1 MSSFTEFSAPL
12 LIQYDEKASQILGA
26 DHWRVASGFR
36 FYVNHADSG
45 EWVNVPAGYLTDG
58 ASVPRVFWSMIP
70 PWGKYGQAAV
80 VHDIVCEYLSIT
92 KDGLPHPVT
101 RKECDDLLL
110 QAMAA
115 LKVPFVTRHAIHKA
129 VSAYRFV
136 SGVESPTNTRLKRR
150 LESAWRI

>member
-26 DHWRVASGFR
+26 DHWRIASGFR
-36 FYVNHADSG
+36 FYVNHAESG

-80 VHDIVCEYLSIT
+80 VHDILCEYLSIT
-92 KDGLPHPVT
+92 KDGAPYRIT
-101 RKECDDLLL
+101 REECDNLLL
-110 QAMAA
+110 EAMTA
-115 LKVPFVTRHAIHKA
+115 LEVPYITRHAIHKA
-129 VSAYRFV
+129 VSLYRRL
-136 SGVESPTNTRLKRR
+136 SGVKSPTTTPLKRK
-150 LESAWRI
+150 LESEWSM